1 MPPALLVLGKILHGD
16 ILSNN
21 KDYSLVKNQEKYIS
35 YIFTVAA
42 VEKLYLKCHSY
53 KHFLHGIVTVFLE
66 HV

>member
-21 KDYSLVKNQEKYIS
+21 KDYSLAKNQEKYIS
-35 YIFTVAA
+35 YIFAVAA

-53 KHFLHGIVTVFLE
+53 KHFLNGIVTVFLE